1 MRVLMALMALTI
13 ALPVA
18 AQITEDSTD
27 GLIPLGAVR
36 VSADPFA
43 DIQAGMK
50 DSDAGWNSG
59 DIDRFLAIY
68 SDDAATSF
76 VGSAGLNR
84 GKAGIRAQYLKSYAG
99 QFGSESSAA
108 TRSTLSFT
116 FEDFR
121 QIGADHALL
130 IARWTLTKAGEQPKT
145 GMTSLLFRKEAGG
158 WRIIAD
164 HSS

>member
-76 VGSAGLNR
+76 VGSSGLNR
-84 GKAGIRAQYLKSYAG
+84 GKAGIRAQYLKSYAS
-99 QFGSESSAA
+99 QFGPGSSAA

-121 QIGADHALL
+121 LIGTDHALL

-158 WRIIAD
+158 WKIIAD

>member
-76 VGSAGLNR
+76 VGSSGLNR
-84 GKAGIRAQYLKSYAG
+84 GKAGIRAQYLKSYAS
-99 QFGSESSAA
+99 QFGPESSAT

-121 QIGADHALL
+121 MLGADHALL
-130 IARWTLTKAGEQPKT
+130 IAHWKLVKPGGEIAQ
-145 GMTSLLFRKEAGG
+145 GMTSLLFRREVTG
-158 WRIIAD
+158 WKIIAD